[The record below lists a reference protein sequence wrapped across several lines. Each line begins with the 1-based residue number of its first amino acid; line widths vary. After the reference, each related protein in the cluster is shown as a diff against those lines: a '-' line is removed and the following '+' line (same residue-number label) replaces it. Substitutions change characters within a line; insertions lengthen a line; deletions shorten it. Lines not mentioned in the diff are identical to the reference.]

1 MFNKNKK
8 LKREINIKNKYAEL
22 IVDLAFDYDGFN
34 TVEGLKGLID
44 ELSNIAKLIID
55 SNDKEIIYINGSNKY
70 NILYE
75 KIGEEKDGFY

>member
-34 TVEGLKGLID
+34 TVESLKYLID
-44 ELSNIAKLIID
+44 ELSDIAKLIID
-55 SNDKEIIYINGSNKY
+55 SNDKEVMYINGNDKY
-70 NILYE
+70 NILHE
-75 KIGEEKDGFY
+75 KIGEENDGLY

>member
-34 TVEGLKGLID
+34 TVESLKGLID
-44 ELSNIAKLIID
+44 ELSIIAMLIIN
-55 SNDKEIIYINGSNKY
+55 SNDKKVIYINGNDKY
-70 NILYE
+70 NILCE
-75 KIGEEKDGFY
+75 KIGEENDGFY